1 MTTSNG
7 QIADVVEGL
16 VESTNE
22 RGVRV
27 AGEWR
32 NVSKFHPVDLP
43 DRGARVRL
51 ELDNKGFIRT
61 LEVLDQAPPAGASPP
76 TRDRTITR
84 LSVLK
89 SAASFLGAMAQVHEE
104 VRSEHVLVLAD
115 KWLTWVEQEGDEPP
129 A

>member
-22 RGVRV
+22 CGVRV

-32 NVSKFHPVDLP
+32 KVSKFHPVDLP

-51 ELDNKGFIRT
+51 ELDNKAQSRHSRQ
-61 LEVLDQAPPAGASPP
+61 EVQS
-76 TRDRTITR
+76 R
-84 LSVLK
+84 
-89 SAASFLGAMAQVHEE
+89 
-104 VRSEHVLVLAD
+104 RSESLQLTRRAEGSRAAAYGSAIRHLYNNAHVA
-115 KWLTWVEQEGDEPP
+115 G
-129 A
+129 